1 MPGNPS
7 SDLLPIRHAAELL
20 HVSVDTIRR
29 WEKEG
34 ILIAQRSQGK
44 HRLFSKKQLL
54 EFKQNIT
61 TFLLKICPFLSALFQ
76 LFSNPKNYSNFY
88 LAYFPQRLIF
98 SPYFPKA
105 LSYPTR

>member
-34 ILIAQRSQGK
+34 ILMRAEIV
-44 HRLFSKKQLL
+44 
-54 EFKQNIT
+54 E
-61 TFLLKICPFLSALFQ
+61 
-76 LFSNPKNYSNFY
+76 KN
-88 LAYFPQRLIF
+88 
-98 SPYFPKA
+98 KG
-105 LSYPTR
+105 